1 MQVIKPKNWIKAKI
15 RDLFAF
21 LLLGYFLFCFS
32 FCYPLWRGL
41 NFISF
46 LGRNICLLSKFVF
59 LFFIFFFFY
68 FYWEVDIVW
77 KFFFI
82 FNGHETRIF
91 FIIWQEQSCDPGS
104 FYNRRAHQCQC
115 VIGQCQQRLLSPVQR
130 KLYRALITYYCM
142 VIKMSKI

>member
-59 LFFIFFFFY
+59 LFLLFSFFYIFIERWILYEIFFSSLMDMKQEYFFY
-68 FYWEVDIVW
+68 LTGTIMWSWVLL
-77 KFFFI
+77 
-82 FNGHETRIF
+82 
-91 FIIWQEQSCDPGS
+91 QSTSTPVPVCYRSMSTKIALTSSKKTLQS
-104 FYNRRAHQCQC
+104 FDN
-115 VIGQCQQRLLSPVQR
+115 ILL
-130 KLYRALITYYCM
+130 YGY
-142 VIKMSKI
+142 